1 MTSGPTP
8 AGWGRTHRW
17 TPWGPERAEEL
28 AADLV
33 QPTLDELRRRGVD
46 YRGVLYAGLMLT
58 DDGPKVLEFNV
69 RFGDPEAQVVLP
81 RLDSDLAVLLHDV
94 AAGGLRS
101 APRFRDDAAVTVVCA
116 TEGYPHAPRSGDV
129 IEGLDAARAVDG
141 VSIFC
146 AGVAQGSRGELVTSG
161 GGS

>member
-1 MTSGPTP
+1 MIEEGLRGPEVSLCAWPTVAPWCRSHRRRTTSASATATWGPTP
-8 AGWGRTHRW
+8 AGWARTHPLTRSE
-17 TPWGPERAEEL
+17 PERAESWPPT
-28 AADLV
+28 LV

-94 AAGGLRS
+94 AAGGLR
-101 APRFRDDAAVTVVCA
+101 VGA
-116 TEGYPHAPRSGDV
+116 TLP
-129 IEGLDAARAVDG
+129 
-141 VSIFC
+141 
-146 AGVAQGSRGELVTSG
+146 
-161 GGS
+161 